1 MLICAGLKSVMMIIR
16 PIRQSDY
23 PALFSIAEES
33 GHGFT
38 SLPVDEALL
47 KVKIVNSERAFLSS
61 DKTLENHS
69 YLFVMADSIT
79 DEVVGTSGIESSVGL
94 RDPFYHYHQGKVTHY
109 SKELDVYNTVDI
121 LTLGNDYTGTTEL
134 CTLFLSKKARHGF
147 NGRLLS
153 RFRFLFMGENKSRFS
168 DTVVA
173 EMRGV
178 SDEFGESPFWSWL
191 QEHFF
196 SMAFPDAVHRV
207 GMGQKSFIAELM
219 PKYPIYASLLSPEA
233 QAVIGKVHE
242 QTKPALALLEKEGFC
257 NRGYV
262 DIFDAGP
269 TVEAKLDDILAIRNR
284 KEYKVKTGDVINGSE
299 YIVSNMKVDNYRAT
313 VASLQV
319 NAEDNIVILNE
330 ETLLALKINEGDS
343 ISVVPLR

>member
-1 MLICAGLKSVMMIIR
+1 MMIIR
-16 PIRQSDY
+16 PIKQSDY

-38 SLPVDEALL
+38 SLPVNETLL
-47 KVKIVNSERAFLSS
+47 KEKITHSERAFVSNGE
-61 DKTLENHS
+61 TLENQS
-69 YLFVMADSIT
+69 YLFVMTDSIT

-121 LTLGNDYTGTTEL
+121 LTLGNDYTGATEI
-134 CTLFLSKKARHGF
+134 CTLFLSKKARQGF

-153 RFRFLFMGENKSRFS
+153 RFRFLFIGQNQERFS

-178 SDEFGESPFWSWL
+178 SDEYGQSPFWTWL

-196 SMAFPDAVHRV
+196 SMEFPDAVYRV

-233 QAVIGKVHE
+233 QAVIGKVHD
-242 QTKPALALLEKEGFC
+242 QTKPALALLEKEGFS

-269 TVEAKLDDILAIRNR
+269 TVEAKLEDILTVKNR
-284 KEYKVKTGDVINGSE
+284 KEYKVEIGDINNGHD
-299 YIVSNMKVDNYRAT
+299 YILSNLEVVNYRAT
-313 VASLQV
+313 VAALLV
-319 NAEDNIVILNE
+319 NDEESTVILSA
-330 ETLLALKINEGDS
+330 ETALALKVGEGDS
-343 ISVVPLR
+343 VSVVPLR

>member
-1 MLICAGLKSVMMIIR
+1 MMIIR
-16 PIRQSDY
+16 PITQSDY
-23 PALFSIAEES
+23 PALLSIAEES

-47 KVKIVNSERAFLSS
+47 KAKIARSEQAFLSN
-61 DKTLENHS
+61 DETLENHS
-69 YLFVMADSIT
+69 YLFVIVDSST

-109 SKELDVYNTVDI
+109 SNELNVYNTVDI
-121 LTLGNDYTGTTEL
+121 LTLGNDYTGATEI

-147 NGRLLS
+147 NGKLLS
-153 RFRFLFMGENKSRFS
+153 RFRFLFIGQNEARFS

-178 SDEFGESPFWSWL
+178 SDESGQSPFWSWL

-196 SMAFPDAVHRV
+196 SMEFPDAVHRV

-233 QAVIGKVHE
+233 QAVIGKVHD
-242 QTKPALALLEKEGFC
+242 QTKPALVLLEKEGFS

-269 TVEAKLDDILAIRNR
+269 TVEAKLDDIHTVNSR
-284 KEYKVKTGDVINGSE
+284 KEYKVHIGHVDNGLD
-299 YIVSNMKVDNYRAT
+299 YILCNLEVANYRAA
-313 VASLQV
+313 VAKLLLNV
-319 NAEDNIVILNE
+319 DECIATMDAETASV
-330 ETLLALKINEGDS
+330 LKVSEGES
-343 ISVVPLR
+343 VSVVPLR

>member
-1 MLICAGLKSVMMIIR
+1 MMIIR

-38 SLPVDEALL
+38 SLPVNEALL
-47 KVKIVNSERAFLSS
+47 KAKIANSERAFLS
-61 DKTLENHS
+61 KGEALENHS
-69 YLFVMADSIT
+69 YLFVMVDSVT

-121 LTLGNDYTGTTEL
+121 LTLGNDYTGATEI

-153 RFRFLFMGENKSRFS
+153 RFRFLFIGQNQARFS
-168 DTVVA
+168 NTVMA

-178 SDEFGESPFWSWL
+178 SDEHGRSPFWSWL

-196 SMAFPDAVHRV
+196 SMEFPDAVHRV

-233 QAVIGKVHE
+233 QAVIGKVHD
-242 QTKPALALLEKEGFC
+242 QTKPALALLEKEGFS

-269 TVEAKLDDILAIRNR
+269 TVEAKLEDIVTVKAR
-284 KEYKVKTGDVINGSE
+284 KEYKVDVGDIVNGSE
-299 YIVSNMKVDNYRAT
+299 YIVSNLAVENYRAT
-313 VASLQV
+313 VANLV
-319 NAEDNIVILNE
+319 VIPE
-330 ETLLALKINEGDS
+330 EGTAILDTETASALKVSKGEVVS
-343 ISVVPLR
+343 IVTLR